1 MNKWFSV
8 DEKLPP
14 SGEEVIVA
22 VCDESG
28 DTPYKYTAS
37 GMMAVKDVWIVD
49 KDITHSVTHWMP
61 FPSYPSEK
69 EVYKIE
75 DGTLIEWKHK
85 KECLEELNKL
95 NTQLFEISQKMEQ
108 GILIELP
115 CKVGDTV
122 YRVVSRCSDIN
133 SCNDFDQ
140 HICGRP
146 YCNAYIR
153 KERFNIGIFNCIGK
167 SLFLTREEAEI
178 ALAQLKGE

>member
-1 MNKWFSV
+1 MKDYKRVTRKIKDGYYLMNCDNCPANGNQPHCNCAVYEIK
-8 DEKLPP
+8 KL
-14 SGEEVIVA
+14 GKLE
-22 VCDESG
+22 D
-28 DTPYKYTAS
+28 
-37 GMMAVKDVWIVD
+37 
-49 KDITHSVTHWMP
+49 
-61 FPSYPSEK
+61 
-69 EVYKIE
+69 KIE
-75 DGTLIEWKHK
+75 DGTLVEWKYK

-122 YRVVSRCSDIN
+122 YRVVPRCSDIN

-153 KERFNIGIFNCIGK
+153 KEKFDINILYRIGK
-167 SLFLTREEAEI
+167 DYFIPKEEAEI